1 MLEHETY
8 IFGTGQEQPSI
19 EPLLTYRSVKVVG
32 AAQILAVAPTED
44 PSITALEC
52 KHFLENFQVL
62 VDDAWMSKHS
72 PSRGWYLVQYDGG
85 YLSAS
90 PEGAFEDGYRLD
102 HNALGATTVDPRPGC
117 S

>member
-8 IFGTGQEQPSI
+8 IFGTGQSQPSI

-32 AAQILAVAPTED
+32 AAQILSVVTVED
-44 PSITALEC
+44 TPITTLEC
-52 KHFLENFQVL
+52 KCLDGSFQVF
-62 VDDAWMSKHS
+62 VDEAWMTKHA
-72 PSRGWYLVQYDGG
+72 PAPGWYLVQYNGG

-102 HNALGATTVDPRPGC
+102 YDAGQSRC
-117 S
+117 